1 MRTRSTKRNIME
13 SKGFVVYGDIE
24 AVLNELTD
32 DQVGQLFRGMVSYHN
47 TGKAPELSGILKFVF
62 IPIRQQMDRNVEKYT
77 EKSEKMREN
86 ARKRW
91 QGSQGS
97 VMQLHANDAN
107 TITNTITK
115 TITNTMQNAIAS
127 PDGDLS
133 SLSLSVISHLNEAAG
148 TNYRTDDADSVRLIS
163 ELAAKGYTAEQM
175 KTVIDKKVSSWLGDP
190 KVEQYLRP
198 RTLFGPKFETY
209 LNEPDSARRQ
219 RQAEETKRKDR
230 AARNGRRLEE
240 AEKELAGIRD
250 QIAALPSVRDDP
262 EAFERRSRLKD
273 REALLENEIARIKG
287 GK

>member
-1 MRTRSTKRNIME
+1 MSKER
-13 SKGFVVYGDIE
+13 KGFVIYGDTREVVRRLSDEE
-24 AVLNELTD
+24 A
-32 DQVGQLFRGMVSYHN
+32 GQLLKGMLDYFVDSREPKFK
-47 TGKAPELSGILKFVF
+47 GVLEFVF
-62 IPIRQQMDRNVEKYT
+62 IPIKQQMDRDADKYT
-77 EKSEKMREN
+77 EKCEKMREN
-86 ARKRW
+86 AQKRW
-91 QGSQGS
+91 QSTNEYKS
-97 VMQLHANDAN
+97 MQLHANDAN